1 MIRKINKYQKGASA
15 PFFVANGKNRP
26 ALIPDEEPPSRIMAA

>member
-15 PFFVANGKNRP
+15 PFFVANGKKQ
-26 ALIPDEEPPSRIMAA
+26 AGLDT